1 MTPNALS
8 VPTLNRVSKKKSHM
22 VQVTKSQVL
31 LHYSSSKHARR
42 SCNLQ
47 LYLTLFCDTQFEL
60 HPAFL
65 LKDVQMFP
73 PSPSVNHI
81 HATPVPQNHQST
93 LEEIANVYK
102 IHDTCF
108 IWLSQGQIN
117 PSLVSHRTLNLHGL
131 DVSPQQFK
139 RANRFPRS

>member
-1 MTPNALS
+1 
-8 VPTLNRVSKKKSHM
+8 M

-31 LHYSSSKHARR
+31 LHYSSSKHARK

-47 LYLTLFCDTQFEL
+47 LYLTLSCDMKFEL

-93 LEEIANVYK
+93 LEEIANDCK

-117 PSLVSHRTLNLHGL
+117 PSLVSHHTLNLHVL
-131 DVSPQQFK
+131 DLSPQQFK
-139 RANRFPRS
+139 RAKQISKKLDSWNMCIYREVWIGPFAST